1 MVTLKQG
8 TKDGLNLAS
17 DTLKASVSQTFTMS
31 YHTDKWIVF
40 QADKLNARVCLMK
53 KMSSVLNDLLIRVDD
68 LVN

>member
-8 TKDGLNLAS
+8 TIDSLNLAS
-17 DTLKASVSQTFTMS
+17 DTLKASVSHTFTMS
-31 YHTDKWIVF
+31 FHTNKWIVF
-40 QADKLNARVCLMK
+40 QAGNFNAKLCLMK

>member
-17 DTLKASVSQTFTMS
+17 DNLKASVSQTFTMS

-40 QADKLNARVCLMK
+40 QADKLNVQVCLMK

>member
-8 TKDGLNLAS
+8 TKDSLNLAP

-40 QADKLNARVCLMK
+40 QAGKFSARVCLMK

>member
-1 MVTLKQG
+1 M
-8 TKDGLNLAS
+8 
-17 DTLKASVSQTFTMS
+17 
-31 YHTDKWIVF
+31 F